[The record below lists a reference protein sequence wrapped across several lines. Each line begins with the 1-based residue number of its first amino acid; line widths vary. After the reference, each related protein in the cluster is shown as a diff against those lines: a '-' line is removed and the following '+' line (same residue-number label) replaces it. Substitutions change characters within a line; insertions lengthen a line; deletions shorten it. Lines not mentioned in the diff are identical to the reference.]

1 MGSARSFILI
11 TAAAIALPSIA
22 SAQEQT
28 VFVTG
33 GAMQDRE
40 QRVTVLGA
48 MQDREQRV
56 TVLGAAQ
63 DREQRVTVLGA
74 AQDREQRVTVLGAA
88 QEREQRVT
96 VIGAAQDRDQRV
108 TVIGAAND
116 QRPSARPSA
125 SLSLPTIPV
134 VYEDEPAPA
143 TARPAGQAPAAQPNR

>member
-1 MGSARSFILI
+1 MGSGRTFILI
-11 TAAAIALPSIA
+11 TAAAVALPSIA
-22 SAQEQT
+22 AAQEQT

-88 QEREQRVT
+88 DDGR
-96 VIGAAQDRDQRV
+96 A
-108 TVIGAAND
+108 
-116 QRPSARPSA
+116 SARPSA

-143 TARPAGQAPAAQPNR
+143 PAPATTRPAGQAPAAQPNR